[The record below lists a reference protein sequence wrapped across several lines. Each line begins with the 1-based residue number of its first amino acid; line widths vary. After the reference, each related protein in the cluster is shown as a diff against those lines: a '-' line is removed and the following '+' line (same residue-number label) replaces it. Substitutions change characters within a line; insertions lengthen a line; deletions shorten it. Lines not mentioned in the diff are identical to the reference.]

1 MTQLGTA
8 STERP
13 NQADVV
19 IVGNGALG
27 MFLADELIERQIGSV
42 VVIGPSTRE
51 AGASQAAGAMLG
63 CFGEVTTESLRT
75 DAARTRFEL
84 GVAAHDRWPDVLR
97 RLEEVSPTGRPLQV
111 ATESHVILNSVGAN
125 LDDVNFAATIDALN
139 EYGTPWAEIDANDI
153 PGYKPRLES
162 RALHAIHLPT
172 EGAVDARGVLAALD
186 ARVRA
191 AGMSIVDQTVRR
203 LVSSDDI
210 VTGVELGDGHIIEAG
225 NVVVA
230 AGARSESLV
239 RTAFDDE
246 FDLMPTIPGL
256 GFAMIARRTGGEP
269 FTSVVRTPN
278 RGFACGLH
286 VVPAG
291 DGREYYGATNRLVD
305 QVSGV
310 TWMADVRFLAQYSM
324 QQLDERVASHEVEQ
338 WLAGNRPVTLDGFP
352 LIGWLPAS
360 GLYLMTGT
368 YRDGFH
374 CAPLLAEHVA
384 NELQGKPGIIDPM
397 FTPMREP
404 IVTRSIEWSIDE
416 YVTHN
421 LAAWF
426 ETGAEAAPQMTT
438 AQIADY
444 YRNMAV
450 QGYDKLGID
459 YALGPD
465 ILWYAQGSLLGARR
479 IARYLRR
486 HRGLADAQAQ
496 SVGIGTG
503 DQRR

>member
-1 MTQLGTA
+1 VALQDSA
-8 STERP
+8 RVEIPER
-13 NQADVV
+13 ADTV

-27 MFLADELIERQIGSV
+27 MFLADELIERQAGSV
-42 VVIGPSTRE
+42 VVIGPSSRE

-84 GVAAHDRWPDVLR
+84 GVAAHDRWPRVLH
-97 RLEEVSPTGRPLQV
+97 RLQETSPTGRPLQV
-111 ATESHVILNSVGAN
+111 ATESHVILNSVGAS
-125 LDDVNFAATIDALN
+125 LDDANFVAMIAALN
-139 EYGTPWAEIDANDI
+139 EYQKPWAEIDPNEI
-153 PGYKPRLES
+153 PGYRPRLES
-162 RALHAIHLPT
+162 RALRAVHLPT
-172 EGAVDARGVLAALD
+172 EGAVDGRGVLAALD
-186 ARVRA
+186 ARLRA
-191 AGMSIVDQTVRR
+191 AGVTVVDQTVRR
-203 LVSSDDI
+203 VACSNGAA
-210 VTGVELGDGHIIEAG
+210 TGVELDDGRVIEAG

-230 AGARSESLV
+230 AGARSEALV

-246 FDLMPTIPGL
+246 LDMVPTIPGL
-256 GFAMIARRTGGEP
+256 GFAMIARRTGGDP

-305 QVSGV
+305 HVTSV

-324 QQLDERVASHEVEQ
+324 QQLDERVASHEVER

-352 LIGWLPAS
+352 LVGWLPAT

-384 NELQGKPGIIDPM
+384 NELQGKPGTIDPM
-397 FTPMREP
+397 FRPTRGP
-404 IVTRSIEWSIDE
+404 IATRTIEWSVDE
-416 YVTHN
+416 YVTHS
-421 LAAWF
+421 LAQWF
-426 ETGAEAAPQMTT
+426 ETGAEAAPQMRT
-438 AQIADY
+438 AQLADY
-444 YRNMAV
+444 YRNLAL
-450 QGYDKLGID
+450 QTYDKLGVD

-465 ILWYAQGSLLGARR
+465 IIWYAQGSLHGARLVV
-479 IARYLRR
+479 RYLRR
-486 HRGLADAQAQ
+486 HRSPAGAKPEP
-496 SVGIGTG
+496 VGAATG
-503 DQRR
+503 GER

>member
-1 MTQLGTA
+1 
-8 STERP
+8 
-13 NQADVV
+13 VV

-27 MFLADELIERQIGSV
+27 MFLADALIERQAGTV
-42 VVIGPSTRE
+42 VVVGPSSRE
-51 AGASQAAGAMLG
+51 TGASQAAGAMLG
-63 CFGEVTTESLRT
+63 CFAEVTTESLRT

-84 GVAAHDRWPDVLR
+84 GVAAHGRWPDVLR
-97 RLEEVSPTGRPLQV
+97 RLAEFSPTGRPLQV

-125 LDDVNFAATIDALN
+125 LDDVNFAAMMDALN
-139 EYGTPWAEIDANDI
+139 EYHKPWSEIDPNDI

-162 RALHAIHLPT
+162 RALRAIHLPE

-186 ARVRA
+186 VRVRA
-191 AGMSIVDQTVRR
+191 AGMHIVSQAVRR
-203 LVSSDDI
+203 VVSSND
-210 VTGVELGDGHIIEAG
+210 VVSGVELDDGHVIEAG

-230 AGARSESLV
+230 AGAHSESLV
-239 RTAFDDE
+239 RTAFDDD
-246 FDLMPTIPGL
+246 FDMVPTIPGL
-256 GFAMIARRTGGEP
+256 GFAMIARRTGGDP

-305 QVSGV
+305 KVSGV

-324 QQLDERVASHEVEQ
+324 QQLDERIASHEVEQ

-352 LIGWLPAS
+352 LIGWLPVS

-374 CAPLLAEHVA
+374 CAPLLADHVA

-397 FTPMREP
+397 FTPMRAP
-404 IVTRSIEWSIDE
+404 VVTRTIEWSIDE

-426 ETGAEAAPQMTT
+426 ETGAQAAPQMTT
-438 AQIADY
+438 AQISDY

-450 QGYDKLGID
+450 QAYDKLGID

-479 IARYLRR
+479 VARYLRR
-486 HRGLADAQAQ
+486 HRGLASAPAQ
-496 SVGIGTG
+496 SVGIGAG
-503 DQRR
+503 D